1 MKMETE
7 SEFRQ
12 LEGLARLAFGRRE
25 QVFCGV
31 FDGRRP
37 KRVLDKVIGQ

>member
-1 MKMETE
+1 METE
-7 SEFRQ
+7 SEFRR
-12 LEGLARLAFGRRE
+12 LEGLARLALGRWQ

-37 KRVLDKVIGQ
+37 KRVLVKVIGQ